1 MVQIRKIKNLKIL
14 NPNKIQDSTLRL
26 TDSSKRIIQKIF
38 GFTLYLVKTIIFQI
52 LPPYIGL
59 QKAIRTAYME

>member
-1 MVQIRKIKNLKIL
+1 MVQIRKVKNLKIL

-38 GFTLYLVKTIIFQI
+38 GFTLYLVKIINFQ
-52 LPPYIGL
+52 L
-59 QKAIRTAYME
+59 